1 MKQRYLPHLVSSIFN
16 LPLLATPELM
26 FEAVAFAQA
35 HLGLNILNFEA
46 GRVRGVNLA
55 MDDNE
60 GDGDGADAEAD
71 DDDDDTGVAQIGVCG
86 PLVARTGNLQMCRRM
101 TAYEVIGRQIQAAL
115 DKPSISRILLDIDT
129 NGGDSRGAFEL
140 ATRIRA
146 ASLIKPV
153 HAVVNYSA
161 FSGGYLMAAAATE
174 ISLSESGGVGSI
186 GVIMK
191 ALDLVEAYKQAGV
204 VVHTFARG
212 DRKNDLSPDAPL
224 SDGARAAADA
234 RMDEMYARFCS
245 VVAQYRTLPLQSVI
259 DTQAG
264 LFYGQRAID
273 AGLADRLE
281 DPQTA
286 FDRICGLARED
297 RAARMSPPPGS
308 PGAAFSGGHARRL
321 RLAQACDAT
330 VAMDT
335 HPQ

>member
-1 MKQRYLPHLVSSIFN
+1 MKSRVLPHLVSSIFN

-46 GRVRGVNLA
+46 GRVRKVSLA

-60 GDGDGADAEAD
+60 GDGDGPDVEP
-71 DDDDDTGVAQIGVCG
+71 DDDDDTGVAQIGVYG
-86 PLVARTGNLQMCRRM
+86 PLVPRTGNLNMCSRM

-115 DKPSISRILLDIDT
+115 DNPSISRILLDIDT
-129 NGGDSRGAFEL
+129 NGGDARGAFEL
-140 ATRIRA
+140 AARIRA

-161 FSGGYLMAAAATE
+161 FSGGYLIACAASE

-212 DRKNDLSPDAPL
+212 DRKNDFYPDAPL

-234 RMDEMYARFCS
+234 RMDEMYARFCGIVS
-245 VVAQYRTLPLQSVI
+245 QYRSMPMQAVI

-273 AGLADRLE
+273 VGLADRLE
-281 DPQTA
+281 DPQAA
-286 FDRICGLARED
+286 FDRICDLARED
-297 RAARMSPPPGS
+297 RAARMAPSPTS
-308 PGAAFSGGHARRL
+308 PSAAFSGGHAHRL